1 MLQDHLV
8 ADYQQTLV
16 CQALHAP
23 STLKLSDLDFF
34 LFSDK
39 DLGYAIHDIVSYSY
53 SYSQTQ
59 LYSQSVSSWTL
70 NSLQTDCSAS
80 DLSYY
85 AAELITH

>member
-16 CQALHAP
+16 CQALHMLAP

-39 DLGYAIHDIVSYSY
+39 DLGYAIHDIV
-53 SYSQTQ
+53 
-59 LYSQSVSSWTL
+59 
-70 NSLQTDCSAS
+70 
-80 DLSYY
+80 
-85 AAELITH
+85 